1 MQLLVIADDFTG
13 ALDTGIQFARH
24 GIATTL
30 FLSDA
35 LTAGLLAD
43 CQADVVVADTE
54 SRHLPPEDAAARV
67 RAVTRLAKA
76 AGCPVFYKKTDSTL
90 RGNLGAELAAM
101 QDVCGAK
108 RLWFAP
114 AYPALGR
121 TTRGGTQLVNGV
133 PLARTDFA
141 ADPFNPVRTDFVP
154 ALLAEQTDRP
164 VRIAAP
170 AALPPEADRPELV
183 VFDAETDAE
192 LLQTAQAL
200 WAHGEAVCLAGCA
213 GFAAALETVLDLPRT
228 AQVPELPN
236 GSLLLVC
243 GSVHPRAVAQCR
255 YAAAHCGYPELPLTA
270 AQMLSDTGDDAKT
283 LDTLC
288 TALERS
294 GRALLRVSGGRECLA
309 ETAALAARLSIDPQ
323 TVPARIAARLGAL
336 TAQVLARKKP
346 AALIVFGGDTLLGI
360 ARALGCTSVTP
371 LAELLPGIV
380 LSQMQT
386 DTGALFVVTKAG
398 GFGDENLLQEIECRL
413 HTISTGG

>member
-121 TTRGGTQLVNGV
+121 TTRNGTQLVNGV

-183 VFDAETDAE
+183 VFDAETDAD

-288 TALERS
+288 SALERS

-398 GFGDENLLQEIECRL
+398 GFGDEALMRLIEERL

>member
-108 RLWFAP
+108 RLFFAP

-141 ADPFNPVRTDFVP
+141 ADPFNPIGTDFIP

-170 AALPPEADRPELV
+170 AALPPEDDRPELV

-213 GFAAALETVLDLPRT
+213 GFAAALEAVLDLPRT

-288 TALERS
+288 TALERN

-336 TAQVLARKKP
+336 TAKVLARKKP

-413 HTISTGG
+413 HDLMNGG

>member
-13 ALDTGIQFARH
+13 ALDTGSQFARH

-35 LTAGLLAD
+35 LTADRLAG
-43 CQADVVVADTE
+43 CQADVVIVDTE
-54 SRHLPPEDAAARV
+54 SRHLPREAAALRV
-67 RAVTRLAKA
+67 RAAAQLALNV
-76 AGCPVFYKKTDSTL
+76 GCRRFYKKTDSTL
-90 RGNLGAELAAM
+90 RGNLGAELTAM

-108 RLWFAP
+108 QLFFAP

-121 TTRGGTQLVNGV
+121 TTRNGTQLVNGV

-200 WAHGEAVCLAGCA
+200 DKAERLTCLAGCA

-228 AQVPELPN
+228 AQVPEPPN

-243 GSVHPRAVAQCR
+243 GSVHPQSVAQCR
-255 YAAAHCGYPELPLTA
+255 AAARDGCPDFPLTTS
-270 AQMLSDTGDDAKT
+270 QMLRADDCGAL
-283 LDTLC
+283 LDSLC
-288 TALERS
+288 GALREN
-294 GRALLRVSGGRECLA
+294 GRAMLRVSGGRECLA
-309 ETAALAARLSIDPQ
+309 ETAALAARLAIDPQ
-323 TVPARIAARLGAL
+323 TVPARIAAQLGTL
-336 TAQVLARKKP
+336 TAQVLAREKP
-346 AALIVFGGDTLLGI
+346 AAVIVFGGDTLLGI
-360 ARALGCTSVTP
+360 ARALGCVSVTP
-371 LAELLPGIV
+371 LTELLPGIV

-398 GFGDENLLQEIECRL
+398 GFGDEALLRLIEERL

>member
-54 SRHLPPEDAAARV
+54 SRHLPPCDAAARV
-67 RAVTRLAKA
+67 RAVTRLAKV

-108 RLWFAP
+108 RLFFAP

-164 VRIAAP
+164 VRI
-170 AALPPEADRPELV
+170 L
-183 VFDAETDAE
+183 
-192 LLQTAQAL
+192 
-200 WAHGEAVCLAGCA
+200 
-213 GFAAALETVLDLPRT
+213 
-228 AQVPELPN
+228 
-236 GSLLLVC
+236 SLI
-243 GSVHPRAVAQCR
+243 H
-255 YAAAHCGYPELPLTA
+255 
-270 AQMLSDTGDDAKT
+270 
-283 LDTLC
+283 
-288 TALERS
+288 
-294 GRALLRVSGGRECLA
+294 
-309 ETAALAARLSIDPQ
+309 I
-323 TVPARIAARLGAL
+323 
-336 TAQVLARKKP
+336 
-346 AALIVFGGDTLLGI
+346 
-360 ARALGCTSVTP
+360 
-371 LAELLPGIV
+371 
-380 LSQMQT
+380 
-386 DTGALFVVTKAG
+386 
-398 GFGDENLLQEIECRL
+398 
-413 HTISTGG
+413 

>member
-76 AGCPVFYKKTDSTL
+76 AVCPVFYKKTDSTL

-121 TTRGGTQLVNGV
+121 TTRNGTQLVNGV

-141 ADPFNPVRTDFVP
+141 ADPFNPVGTDFVP
-154 ALLAEQTDRP
+154 ALLTEQTDRP

-183 VFDAETDAE
+183 VFDAETDDE

-213 GFAAALETVLDLPRT
+213 GFAAALEAVLDLPRT

-323 TVPARIAARLGAL
+323 TVPVRIAARLGAL
-336 TAQVLARKKP
+336 TAQALARKKP

-413 HTISTGG
+413 HDLRNL

>member
-54 SRHLPPEDAAARV
+54 SRHLPPGDAAARV

-108 RLWFAP
+108 RLFFAP

-141 ADPFNPVRTDFVP
+141 ADPFNPVGTDFVP

-213 GFAAALETVLDLPRT
+213 GFAAALEAVLDLPRT

-323 TVPARIAARLGAL
+323 TVPARIATRLGAL
-336 TAQVLARKKP
+336 TAQALARKKP

-413 HTISTGG
+413 HDLRNL

>member
-1 MQLLVIADDFTG
+1 MEPVISGKYPLRDFEKAFADIKAGKPGKMLLIPEAMQLLVIADDFTG

-43 CQADVVVADTE
+43 CQTDVVVADTE

-108 RLWFAP
+108 RLWFSP

-141 ADPFNPVRTDFVP
+141 ADPFNPVRTDFIP

-170 AALPPEADRPELV
+170 AALPPPEADRPGWSFSTPKPTPSCCKPRRRFGRTARRSVLPG
-183 VFDAETDAE
+183 APGLPPPWRQCSTCRAPRKCPSC
-192 LLQTAQAL
+192 QTAA
-200 WAHGEAVCLAGCA
+200 CCSSAGACIRARSHSA
-213 GFAAALETVLDLPRT
+213 GTLPRT
-228 AQVPELPN
+228 A
-236 GSLLLVC
+236 
-243 GSVHPRAVAQCR
+243 AI
-255 YAAAHCGYPELPLTA
+255 
-270 AQMLSDTGDDAKT
+270 
-283 LDTLC
+283 
-288 TALERS
+288 RS
-294 GRALLRVSGGRECLA
+294 FR
-309 ETAALAARLSIDPQ
+309 
-323 TVPARIAARLGAL
+323 
-336 TAQVLARKKP
+336 
-346 AALIVFGGDTLLGI
+346 
-360 ARALGCTSVTP
+360 
-371 LAELLPGIV
+371 
-380 LSQMQT
+380 
-386 DTGALFVVTKAG
+386 
-398 GFGDENLLQEIECRL
+398 
-413 HTISTGG
+413 

>member
-13 ALDTGIQFARH
+13 ALDTGTQFARH

-35 LTAGLLAD
+35 LTAGLLAG

-67 RAVTRLAKA
+67 RAVTRQAKA

-90 RGNLGAELAAM
+90 RGNLGAELTAM
-101 QDVCGAK
+101 QDVCGAEQ
-108 RLWFAP
+108 LWFAP

-121 TTRGGTQLVNGV
+121 TTRGGTQFVNGV

-141 ADPFNPVRTDFVP
+141 ADPFNPVHTGFVP

-170 AALPPEADRPELV
+170 AALPPAADRPELV

-200 WAHGEAVCLAGCA
+200 RTHGEAVCLAGCA
-213 GFAAALETVLDLPRT
+213 GFAAALEAVLDLPRT
-228 AQVPELPN
+228 AQAPELPD

-243 GSVHPRAVAQCR
+243 GSVHPRSVAQCQ
-255 YAAAHCGYPELPLTA
+255 YATAHCGYPDLPLTA
-270 AQMLSDTGDDAKT
+270 AQMLSDTEGGAETVDA
-283 LDTLC
+283 LC
-288 TALERS
+288 TALGQN

-309 ETAALAARLSIDPQ
+309 ETAALATRLSIDPQ
-323 TVPARIAARLGAL
+323 TVPARIAARLGVL

-360 ARALGCTSVTP
+360 AHALGYASVTP

-386 DTGALFVVTKAG
+386 DTGTLFVVTKAG
-398 GFGDENLLQEIECRL
+398 GFGGENLLQEIERRL
-413 HTISTGG
+413 HDLRNL

>member
-141 ADPFNPVRTDFVP
+141 ADPFNPVGTDFVP

-213 GFAAALETVLDLPRT
+213 GFAAALEAVLDLPRT

-309 ETAALAARLSIDPQ
+309 ETAVLAARLSIDPQ

-371 LAELLPGIV
+371 LTELLPGIV

-398 GFGDENLLQEIECRL
+398 GFGDANLLQEIECRL
-413 HTISTGG
+413 HDLRNL

>member
-141 ADPFNPVRTDFVP
+141 TDPFNPVGTDFVP

-213 GFAAALETVLDLPRT
+213 GFAAALEAVLDLPRT

-236 GSLLLVC
+236 GILLLVC

-309 ETAALAARLSIDPQ
+309 ETAVLAARLSIDPQ

-360 ARALGCTSVTP
+360 ARALSCTSVTP

-398 GFGDENLLQEIECRL
+398 GFGDANLLQEIECRL
-413 HTISTGG
+413 HDLRNL

>member
-54 SRHLPPEDAAARV
+54 SRHLPPDDAAARV

-90 RGNLGAELAAM
+90 RGNLGAELTAM

-108 RLWFAP
+108 RLFFAP

-183 VFDAETDAE
+183 VFDAD
-192 LLQTAQAL
+192 
-200 WAHGEAVCLAGCA
+200 LAGATMTKHFKAAYPQRFFDCGIAEADMMNIAA
-213 GFAAALETVLDLPRT
+213 GLSTMGL
-228 AQVPELPN
+228 VPFCFLGLGN
-236 GSLLLVC
+236 
-243 GSVHPRAVAQCR
+243 Q
-255 YAAAHCGYPELPLTA
+255 
-270 AQMLSDTGDDAKT
+270 Q
-283 LDTLC
+283 
-288 TALERS
+288 
-294 GRALLRVSGGRECLA
+294 RALDEENQADRQFQDSC
-309 ETAALAARLSIDPQ
+309 
-323 TVPARIAARLGAL
+323 RIWCNR
-336 TAQVLARKKP
+336 
-346 AALIVFGGDTLLGI
+346 
-360 ARALGCTSVTP
+360 
-371 LAELLPGIV
+371 
-380 LSQMQT
+380 
-386 DTGALFVVTKAG
+386 
-398 GFGDENLLQEIECRL
+398 
-413 HTISTGG
+413 